1 SFTFQT
7 VDEVDDEFLDNELV
21 RNFEFGYRA
30 GLGDVTL
37 DATYFNTNID
47 NSVSTIFDND
57 VGGFVDRPAGSYKIN
72 GGEIALAYTPSAIKG
87 LLISGAVTIQKSE
100 YDDFIEGLDDATV
113 TAITDSGNPL
123 NLNLVE
129 QGGLTALN
137 LSGNQVRAQPSTI
150 YTVNL
155 AYNADRWGV
164 NFNGFTYTGLYYDA
178 ANIYNKQS
186 LSVYNTGA
194 YVTFPVGDDQLR
206 LSLLVK
212 NIFDGVSA
220 QNLFT
225 AGGLDEVIQAKI
237 ADPNFTDQLAFGIN
251 QNPKRVLFSVG
262 YTF

>member
-1 SFTFQT
+1 M
-7 VDEVDDEFLDNELV
+7 V
-21 RNFEFGYRA
+21 RNLEFGYRA

-47 NSVSTIFDND
+47 NSVSTVFDND
-57 VGGFVDRPAGSYKIN
+57 VGGFVARPAGSYKIN

-87 LLISGAVTIQKSE
+87 LLISGAVPIQKSE

-150 YTVNL
+150 YTLNL
-155 AYNADRWGV
+155 AYNANRWGV

-178 ANIYNKQS
+178 ANIYDKQS

-212 NIFDGVSA
+212 NIFDGTSA

-225 AGGLDEVIQAKI
+225 GGGLDEVIQAKI
-237 ADPNFTDQLAFGIN
+237 ADPNFTNQLAFGIN

-262 YTF
+262 YTL